1 LKYIITKESA
11 MANTPFQRFAITVPE
26 RMATQIDTI
35 CEAEGRNRSEFFRE
49 AVRVYLAARSRGPQ
63 FLMPTSEEEQADNPF
78 HTFTEWNSEAD
89 SVYDSLR

>member
-1 LKYIITKESA
+1 MKYIFTKESI
-11 MANTPFQRFAITVPE
+11 MASDPFQRFAITVPG
-26 RMATQIDTI
+26 RMATQIDSI

-49 AVRVYLAARSRGPQ
+49 AVRVYLSARSRGPQ
-63 FLMPTSEEEQADNPF
+63 FLMPTSDEEQVDNPF